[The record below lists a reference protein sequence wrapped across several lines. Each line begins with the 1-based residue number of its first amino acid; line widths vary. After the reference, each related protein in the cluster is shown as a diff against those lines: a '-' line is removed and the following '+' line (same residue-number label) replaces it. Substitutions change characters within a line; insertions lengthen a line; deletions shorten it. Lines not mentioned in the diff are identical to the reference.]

1 MSKCVKCGNEILT
14 GDIHWEMGLCNNCYN
29 ELYKD
34 HKTHISLDKMWLKLA
49 QDFRDENE
57 KLQDKISD
65 LEAKLAE
72 CKKQIKDAREA
83 GNMAVDSWCKNR
95 RKYEAQI
102 AEMQNKSFI
111 LYSMLY
117 ETLEKQGCDNVAS
130 QIDQMT
136 GWTYDKEADWLKG
149 NRNYDQLKQQ
159 LAEKEEQLK
168 EELIEKKGLE
178 RALSACNRQNDEFA
192 DMIKKLVKDKEELKQ
207 QLAEKEKSLSIKSVV
222 RTLMKDNNL
231 NCTFRDKTNAQ
242 IQQCGDVYNS
252 NYGYFNFEDDY
263 DESLNNKNDNRFDI
277 TSIDLTNQDKIS
289 FAVEQLEHT
298 KKRIY
303 NLRYYENKCLNK
315 KDCIEDC
322 LEELDHQIEEI
333 KKEMK

>member
-57 KLQDKISD
+57 KLQDNVAD
-65 LEAKLAE
+65 LETKLE
-72 CKKQIKDAREA
+72 ESEKQIKDAREA

-159 LAEKEEQLK
+159 LAE
-168 EELIEKKGLE
+168 
-178 RALSACNRQNDEFA
+178 S
-192 DMIKKLVKDKEELKQ
+192 
-207 QLAEKEKSLSIKSVV
+207 EKERHEEWKTGKEWKWEWQKVNQKLEKS
-222 RTLMKDNNL
+222 
-231 NCTFRDKTNAQ
+231 
-242 IQQCGDVYNS
+242 
-252 NYGYFNFEDDY
+252 E
-263 DESLNNKNDNRFDI
+263 
-277 TSIDLTNQDKIS
+277 QDKIS
-289 FAVEQLEHT
+289 FAVEQLEKVKELLNT
-298 KKRIY
+298 DFESTISWIDPYEDGEYLNSMTY
-303 NLRYYENKCLNK
+303 NHNNTIKIIDN
-315 KDCIEDC
+315 
-322 LEELDHQIEEI
+322 QI
-333 KKEMK
+333 KQLKEMK